1 MSRILLRC
9 KWPIE
14 LIVVLLGPLL
24 IGVPPVP
31 HLRPCRALQK
41 SPLFVR
47 WRHSGILRACGS
59 MVKFYTVYCASS
71 YHENILCNFGT
82 NLHFCVIFN
91 CCEARTVNCTRA
103 IEHRNEIAKCFL
115 TVRILGNIFRLC
127 IPCIDIILRYHSL
140 FPSKHDDVGPTSIRR
155 PQRSGNWRRPV
166 CSSARQRAD
175 AARRRADV
183 VVFTGPSK
191 KLHLPLAGPG
201 PPPKNCSMGPP
212 VHTPNTFGLHCAESV
227 PQRHLRY
234 AHMKPSVSTYLY
246 SILI

>member
-31 HLRPCRALQK
+31 RLRPCRALQK

-71 YHENILCNFGT
+71 HHENILCNFGT
-82 NLHFCVIFN
+82 NLHFCIIFN

-115 TVRILGNIFRLC
+115 TVRILGNILRLC
-127 IPCIDIILRYHSL
+127 IPCIDIMFPFIDIMFQPIRLFVGGHGPIYRAMLGGDWKCETWKYGTVKNAGPENARHEFAAPVCTGGNCGTQKMRDQFAGVENAEKVSMESQSVKVSQSSCICMQSCSFSTSL
-140 FPSKHDDVGPTSIRR
+140 FDK
-155 PQRSGNWRRPV
+155 
-166 CSSARQRAD
+166 
-175 AARRRADV
+175 
-183 VVFTGPSK
+183 
-191 KLHLPLAGPG
+191 
-201 PPPKNCSMGPP
+201 
-212 VHTPNTFGLHCAESV
+212 
-227 PQRHLRY
+227 
-234 AHMKPSVSTYLY
+234 
-246 SILI
+246 